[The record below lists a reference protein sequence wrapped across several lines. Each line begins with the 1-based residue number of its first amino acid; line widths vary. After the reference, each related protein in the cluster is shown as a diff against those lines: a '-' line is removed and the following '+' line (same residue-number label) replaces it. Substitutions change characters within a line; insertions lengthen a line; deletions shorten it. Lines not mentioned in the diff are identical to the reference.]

1 VAWVSSS
8 IADASSS
15 TDGVW
20 REAGRGVCSFIV
32 DSVISAKG
40 VVCRG
45 CRGVASGDS
54 DGCGVGSGG
63 CSSGASGAVETLLLR
78 AALAS
83 FTDRRFGAAFFVGD
97 SGSPASL
104 CGGLKICEGS
114 TDSLALVRLAVLGV
128 AAVLA
133 AVLRRGD
140 ARVFFGAGV
149 NSSSSLSSCR
159 LIVLLSISELSS
171 SSSTTFLLEAAR
183 REGRSGDALDIAIV
197 SFSTTRWLLV
207 WVVVSVHFTRALS
220 RRQTTTMLT
229 RSKPNL
235 V

>member
-1 VAWVSSS
+1 MAWVSSS
-8 IADASSS
+8 ITDAFSSI
-15 TDGVW
+15 DGAW

-63 CSSGASGAVETLLLR
+63 SSGASGAIETLLLR

-114 TDSLALVRLAVLGV
+114 TDSLALVRLAVLVLGV

-149 NSSSSLSSCR
+149 NSSSSLSSCLR
-159 LIVLLSISELSS
+159 LIVLLSMSELSS

-183 REGRSGDALDIAIV
+183 REGRSGDAFDMSIV
-197 SFSTTRWLLV
+197 SFSITRWLLV
-207 WVVVSVHFTRALS
+207 SMSCRLGSFYSNTFES
-220 RRQTTTMLT
+220 
-229 RSKPNL
+229 PNNSPQCL
-235 V
+235 HAK

>member
-1 VAWVSSS
+1 MAWVSSS
-8 IADASSS
+8 ITETFSSIE
-15 TDGVW
+15 GVW
-20 REAGRGVCSFIV
+20 REAGRGDCSFIV

-54 DGCGVGSGG
+54 DGCGVGNGA
-63 CSSGASGAVETLLLR
+63 CSSGASGAIDTLLLR

-114 TDSLALVRLAVLGV
+114 TDSLAPIRLAVLALGV

-149 NSSSSLSSCR
+149 NSSSSLSSCLR
-159 LIVLLSISELSS
+159 LNVLLSMSELSS

-183 REGRSGDALDIAIV
+183 RDGRSGDTLDIAIV
-197 SFSTTRWLLV
+197 SFSITRLS
-207 WVVVSVHFTRALS
+207 SV
-220 RRQTTTMLT
+220 
-229 RSKPNL
+229 
-235 V
+235 